1 MEELVPI
8 VGKLAEK
15 YTSHES
21 TSITYEKAE
30 QLMGAVLYCIHELW
44 ESSGNAPSLNKKLSA
59 QRAYEMGAAY
69 VREKTGKALDLY
81 NRILPEFCHYEN
93 KCLYDTFVKGIPEFF
108 KWYDVQFE
116 PQNTILTLDYPLL
129 KDISEYTGIDKIF
142 EFIKAIGL
150 EQKFL
155 KLFPAGYVINIL
167 SKDNRNWQESMD
179 NICEIVFKENKWL
192 DCLFIDEVQF
202 LTEEHIKQLW
212 TLAHKYN
219 IDVYCY
225 GLKLD
230 YKNELFPAS
239 KQLLILADTVEEI
252 KSKCCHCVKKATTHL
267 RYVNGKV
274 VKSGESIHIDKI
286 NPSDEKY
293 ESVCQD
299 CWNRIK

>member
-1 MEELVPI
+1 MDYEMEELVPI

-69 VREKTGKALDLY
+69 VRDKTGKALDLY

-116 PQNTILTLDYPLL
+116 PQNTILTLDYPIL
-129 KDISEYTGIDKIF
+129 KDISKYTGIDKIF

-179 NICEIVFKENKWL
+179 NICEIVFTHVIGHIMLGKSLTVIELKETDYFYMQEMFEQIALEDIKKHLEVTLEIYIKNYYENDRELLNYLSGAISGIVVRLKNAADNKVL
-192 DCLFIDEVQF
+192 G
-202 LTEEHIKQLW
+202 
-212 TLAHKYN
+212 N
-219 IDVYCY
+219 I
-225 GLKLD
+225 
-230 YKNELFPAS
+230 
-239 KQLLILADTVEEI
+239 I
-252 KSKCCHCVKKATTHL
+252 
-267 RYVNGKV
+267 
-274 VKSGESIHIDKI
+274 
-286 NPSDEKY
+286 
-293 ESVCQD
+293 
-299 CWNRIK
+299 

>member
-1 MEELVPI
+1 MDYKMEELVPI

-108 KWYDVQFE
+108 KWYDIQFE

-142 EFIKAIGL
+142 EFIKSIGL

-179 NICEIVFKENKWL
+179 NICEIVFTHVIGHIMLGKSLTVIELKETDYFYMQEMFEQIALEDIKKHLEVTLEIYIKNYYENDRELLNYLSGAISGIVVRLKNAADNKVL
-192 DCLFIDEVQF
+192 G
-202 LTEEHIKQLW
+202 
-212 TLAHKYN
+212 N
-219 IDVYCY
+219 I
-225 GLKLD
+225 
-230 YKNELFPAS
+230 
-239 KQLLILADTVEEI
+239 I
-252 KSKCCHCVKKATTHL
+252 
-267 RYVNGKV
+267 
-274 VKSGESIHIDKI
+274 
-286 NPSDEKY
+286 
-293 ESVCQD
+293 
-299 CWNRIK
+299 

>member
-1 MEELVPI
+1 MDYEMEELVPI
-8 VGKLAEK
+8 VGKVAEK

-69 VREKTGKALDLY
+69 VRDKTGKALDLY

-179 NICEIVFKENKWL
+179 NICEIVFIHVIGHIILGKS
-192 DCLFIDEVQF
+192 
-202 LTEEHIKQLW
+202 LTVIELEEDDYSYMQKIFKQATLEDIKKQL
-212 TLAHKYN
+212 TTALEIFIKNYYENDRELLNYLSGAISGIVVRLKNAADNKVLGN
-219 IDVYCY
+219 I
-225 GLKLD
+225 
-230 YKNELFPAS
+230 
-239 KQLLILADTVEEI
+239 I
-252 KSKCCHCVKKATTHL
+252 
-267 RYVNGKV
+267 
-274 VKSGESIHIDKI
+274 
-286 NPSDEKY
+286 
-293 ESVCQD
+293 
-299 CWNRIK
+299 

>member
-1 MEELVPI
+1 MDYEMEELVPI

-108 KWYDVQFE
+108 KWYDIQFE

-142 EFIKAIGL
+142 EFIKSIGL

-155 KLFPAGYVINIL
+155 KLFPAG
-167 SKDNRNWQESMD
+167 
-179 NICEIVFKENKWL
+179 
-192 DCLFIDEVQF
+192 
-202 LTEEHIKQLW
+202 
-212 TLAHKYN
+212 
-219 IDVYCY
+219 
-225 GLKLD
+225 
-230 YKNELFPAS
+230 
-239 KQLLILADTVEEI
+239 
-252 KSKCCHCVKKATTHL
+252 
-267 RYVNGKV
+267 
-274 VKSGESIHIDKI
+274 
-286 NPSDEKY
+286 
-293 ESVCQD
+293 
-299 CWNRIK
+299 

>member
-1 MEELVPI
+1 MDYEMEELVPI

-81 NRILPEFCHYEN
+81 NGILPEFCHYEN

-108 KWYDVQFE
+108 KWYDIQFE

-142 EFIKAIGL
+142 EFIKSIGL

-179 NICEIVFKENKWL
+179 NICEIVFTHVIGHIMLGKSLTVIELKETDYFYMQEMFEQIALEDIKKHLEVTLEIYIKNYYENDRELLNYLSGAISGIVVRLKNAADNKVL
-192 DCLFIDEVQF
+192 G
-202 LTEEHIKQLW
+202 
-212 TLAHKYN
+212 N
-219 IDVYCY
+219 I
-225 GLKLD
+225 
-230 YKNELFPAS
+230 
-239 KQLLILADTVEEI
+239 I
-252 KSKCCHCVKKATTHL
+252 
-267 RYVNGKV
+267 
-274 VKSGESIHIDKI
+274 
-286 NPSDEKY
+286 
-293 ESVCQD
+293 
-299 CWNRIK
+299 

>member
-1 MEELVPI
+1 MDYEMEELVPI

-108 KWYDVQFE
+108 KWYDIQFE

-142 EFIKAIGL
+142 EFIKTIGL

-179 NICEIVFKENKWL
+179 NICEIVFTHVIGHIMLGKSLTVIELKETDYFYMQEMFEQIALEDIKKHLEVTLEIYIKNYYENDRELLNYLSGAISGIVVRLKNAADNKVL
-192 DCLFIDEVQF
+192 G
-202 LTEEHIKQLW
+202 
-212 TLAHKYN
+212 N
-219 IDVYCY
+219 I
-225 GLKLD
+225 
-230 YKNELFPAS
+230 
-239 KQLLILADTVEEI
+239 I
-252 KSKCCHCVKKATTHL
+252 
-267 RYVNGKV
+267 
-274 VKSGESIHIDKI
+274 
-286 NPSDEKY
+286 
-293 ESVCQD
+293 
-299 CWNRIK
+299 

>member
-1 MEELVPI
+1 MDYEMEELVPI

-81 NRILPEFCHYEN
+81 NRILPKFCYYEN

-108 KWYDVQFE
+108 KWYDIQFE

-142 EFIKAIGL
+142 EFIKSIGL

-179 NICEIVFKENKWL
+179 NICEIVFTHVIGHIMLGKSLTVIELKETDYFYMQEMFEQIALEDIKKHLEVTLEIYIKNYYENDRELLNYLSGAISGIVVRLKNAADNKVL
-192 DCLFIDEVQF
+192 G
-202 LTEEHIKQLW
+202 
-212 TLAHKYN
+212 N
-219 IDVYCY
+219 I
-225 GLKLD
+225 
-230 YKNELFPAS
+230 
-239 KQLLILADTVEEI
+239 I
-252 KSKCCHCVKKATTHL
+252 
-267 RYVNGKV
+267 
-274 VKSGESIHIDKI
+274 
-286 NPSDEKY
+286 
-293 ESVCQD
+293 
-299 CWNRIK
+299 

>member
-1 MEELVPI
+1 MDYEMEELVPI

-69 VREKTGKALDLY
+69 VREKIGKALDLY

-108 KWYDVQFE
+108 KWYDIQFE

-142 EFIKAIGL
+142 EFIKSIGL

-179 NICEIVFKENKWL
+179 NICEIVFTHVIGHIMLGKSLTVIELKETDYFYMQEMFEQIALEDIKKHLEVTLEIYIKNYYENDRELLNYLSGAISGIVVRLKNAADNKVL
-192 DCLFIDEVQF
+192 G
-202 LTEEHIKQLW
+202 
-212 TLAHKYN
+212 N
-219 IDVYCY
+219 I
-225 GLKLD
+225 
-230 YKNELFPAS
+230 
-239 KQLLILADTVEEI
+239 I
-252 KSKCCHCVKKATTHL
+252 
-267 RYVNGKV
+267 
-274 VKSGESIHIDKI
+274 
-286 NPSDEKY
+286 
-293 ESVCQD
+293 
-299 CWNRIK
+299 

>member
-1 MEELVPI
+1 MDYEMEELVPI

-108 KWYDVQFE
+108 KWYDIQFE

-142 EFIKAIGL
+142 EFIKSIGL

-179 NICEIVFKENKWL
+179 NICEIVFTHVIGHIMLGKSLTVIELKETDYFYMQEMFEQIALEDIKKHLEVTLEIYIKNYYENDRELLNYLSCAISGIVVRLKNAADNKVL
-192 DCLFIDEVQF
+192 G
-202 LTEEHIKQLW
+202 
-212 TLAHKYN
+212 N
-219 IDVYCY
+219 I
-225 GLKLD
+225 
-230 YKNELFPAS
+230 
-239 KQLLILADTVEEI
+239 I
-252 KSKCCHCVKKATTHL
+252 
-267 RYVNGKV
+267 
-274 VKSGESIHIDKI
+274 
-286 NPSDEKY
+286 
-293 ESVCQD
+293 
-299 CWNRIK
+299 

>member
-1 MEELVPI
+1 MDYEMEELVPI

-44 ESSGNAPSLNKKLSA
+44 ESSGNAPSLNKKLSE

-142 EFIKAIGL
+142 EFIKSIGL

-179 NICEIVFKENKWL
+179 NICEIVFTHVIGHIMLGKSLTVIELKETDYFYMQEMFEQIALEDIKKHLEVTLEIYIKNYYENDRELLNYLSGAISGIVVRLKNAADNKVL
-192 DCLFIDEVQF
+192 G
-202 LTEEHIKQLW
+202 
-212 TLAHKYN
+212 N
-219 IDVYCY
+219 I
-225 GLKLD
+225 
-230 YKNELFPAS
+230 
-239 KQLLILADTVEEI
+239 I
-252 KSKCCHCVKKATTHL
+252 
-267 RYVNGKV
+267 
-274 VKSGESIHIDKI
+274 
-286 NPSDEKY
+286 
-293 ESVCQD
+293 
-299 CWNRIK
+299 

>member
-1 MEELVPI
+1 MDYEMEELVPI

-142 EFIKAIGL
+142 EFIKSIGL

-179 NICEIVFKENKWL
+179 NICEIVFTHVIGHIMLGKSLTVIELKETDYFYMQEMFEQIALEDIKKHLEVTLEIYIKNYYENDRELLNYLSGAISGIVVRLKNAADNKVL
-192 DCLFIDEVQF
+192 G
-202 LTEEHIKQLW
+202 
-212 TLAHKYN
+212 N
-219 IDVYCY
+219 I
-225 GLKLD
+225 
-230 YKNELFPAS
+230 
-239 KQLLILADTVEEI
+239 I
-252 KSKCCHCVKKATTHL
+252 
-267 RYVNGKV
+267 
-274 VKSGESIHIDKI
+274 
-286 NPSDEKY
+286 
-293 ESVCQD
+293 
-299 CWNRIK
+299 

>member
-1 MEELVPI
+1 MDYEMEELVPI

-108 KWYDVQFE
+108 KWYDIQFE

-142 EFIKAIGL
+142 EFFKSIGL

-167 SKDNRNWQESMD
+167 SKDNRNWKESMD
-179 NICEIVFKENKWL
+179 NICEIVFIHVIGHIILGKS
-192 DCLFIDEVQF
+192 
-202 LTEEHIKQLW
+202 LTVIELEEDDYSYMQKIFKQATLEDIKKQL
-212 TLAHKYN
+212 TTALEIFIKNYYENDRELLNYLSGAISGIVVRLKNAADNKVLGN
-219 IDVYCY
+219 I
-225 GLKLD
+225 
-230 YKNELFPAS
+230 
-239 KQLLILADTVEEI
+239 I
-252 KSKCCHCVKKATTHL
+252 
-267 RYVNGKV
+267 
-274 VKSGESIHIDKI
+274 
-286 NPSDEKY
+286 
-293 ESVCQD
+293 
-299 CWNRIK
+299 

>member
-1 MEELVPI
+1 MDYEMEELVPI

-108 KWYDVQFE
+108 KWYDIQFE

-129 KDISEYTGIDKIF
+129 KDISECTGIDKIF
-142 EFIKAIGL
+142 EFIKSIGL

-179 NICEIVFKENKWL
+179 NICEIVFTHVIGHIMLGKSLTVIELKETDYFYMQEMFEQIALEDIKKHLEVTLEIYIKNYYENDRELLNYLSGAISGIVVRLKNAADNKVL
-192 DCLFIDEVQF
+192 G
-202 LTEEHIKQLW
+202 
-212 TLAHKYN
+212 N
-219 IDVYCY
+219 I
-225 GLKLD
+225 
-230 YKNELFPAS
+230 
-239 KQLLILADTVEEI
+239 I
-252 KSKCCHCVKKATTHL
+252 
-267 RYVNGKV
+267 
-274 VKSGESIHIDKI
+274 
-286 NPSDEKY
+286 
-293 ESVCQD
+293 
-299 CWNRIK
+299 

>member
-1 MEELVPI
+1 MDYEMEELVPI

-69 VREKTGKALDLY
+69 VRDKTGKALDLY

-179 NICEIVFKENKWL
+179 NICEIVFIHVIGHIILGKS
-192 DCLFIDEVQF
+192 
-202 LTEEHIKQLW
+202 LTVIELEEDDYSYMQKIFKQATLEDIKKQL
-212 TLAHKYN
+212 TTALEIFIKNYYENDRELLNYLSGAISGIVVRLKNAADNKVLGN
-219 IDVYCY
+219 I
-225 GLKLD
+225 
-230 YKNELFPAS
+230 
-239 KQLLILADTVEEI
+239 I
-252 KSKCCHCVKKATTHL
+252 
-267 RYVNGKV
+267 
-274 VKSGESIHIDKI
+274 
-286 NPSDEKY
+286 
-293 ESVCQD
+293 
-299 CWNRIK
+299 

>member
-1 MEELVPI
+1 MDYEMEELVPI

-69 VREKTGKALDLY
+69 VRDKTGKALDLY

-108 KWYDVQFE
+108 KWYDIQFE

-150 EQKFL
+150 EQIFL

-179 NICEIVFKENKWL
+179 NICEIVFIHVIGHIILGKS
-192 DCLFIDEVQF
+192 
-202 LTEEHIKQLW
+202 LTVIELEEDDYSYMQKIFKQATLEDIKKQL
-212 TLAHKYN
+212 TTALEIFIKNYYENDRELLNYLSGAISGIVVRLKNAADNKVLGN
-219 IDVYCY
+219 I
-225 GLKLD
+225 
-230 YKNELFPAS
+230 
-239 KQLLILADTVEEI
+239 I
-252 KSKCCHCVKKATTHL
+252 
-267 RYVNGKV
+267 
-274 VKSGESIHIDKI
+274 
-286 NPSDEKY
+286 
-293 ESVCQD
+293 
-299 CWNRIK
+299 

>member
-1 MEELVPI
+1 MDYEMEELVPI

-30 QLMGAVLYCIHELW
+30 QLMGAVLYCIHELC

-108 KWYDVQFE
+108 KWYDIQFE

-142 EFIKAIGL
+142 EFIKSIGL

-179 NICEIVFKENKWL
+179 NICEIVFTHVIGHIMLGKSLTVIELKETDYFYMQEMFEQIALEDIKKHLEVTLEIYIKNYYENDRELLNDLSGAISGIVVRLKNAADNKVL
-192 DCLFIDEVQF
+192 G
-202 LTEEHIKQLW
+202 
-212 TLAHKYN
+212 N
-219 IDVYCY
+219 I
-225 GLKLD
+225 
-230 YKNELFPAS
+230 
-239 KQLLILADTVEEI
+239 I
-252 KSKCCHCVKKATTHL
+252 
-267 RYVNGKV
+267 
-274 VKSGESIHIDKI
+274 
-286 NPSDEKY
+286 
-293 ESVCQD
+293 
-299 CWNRIK
+299 

>member
-1 MEELVPI
+1 MDYEMEELVPI

-108 KWYDVQFE
+108 KWYDIQFE

-142 EFIKAIGL
+142 EFIKSIGL

-179 NICEIVFKENKWL
+179 NICEIVFTHVIGHIMLGKSLTVIELKETDCFYMQEMFEQIALEDIKKHLEVTLEIYIKNYYENDRELLNYLSGAISGIVVRLKNAADNKVL
-192 DCLFIDEVQF
+192 G
-202 LTEEHIKQLW
+202 
-212 TLAHKYN
+212 N
-219 IDVYCY
+219 I
-225 GLKLD
+225 
-230 YKNELFPAS
+230 
-239 KQLLILADTVEEI
+239 I
-252 KSKCCHCVKKATTHL
+252 
-267 RYVNGKV
+267 
-274 VKSGESIHIDKI
+274 
-286 NPSDEKY
+286 
-293 ESVCQD
+293 
-299 CWNRIK
+299 

>member
-1 MEELVPI
+1 MDYEMEELVPI

-30 QLMGAVLYCIHELW
+30 QLIGAVLYCIHELW

-108 KWYDVQFE
+108 KWYDIQFE

-142 EFIKAIGL
+142 EFIKSIGL

-179 NICEIVFKENKWL
+179 NICEIVFTHVIGHIMLGKSLTVIELKETDYFYMQEMFEQIALEDIKKHLEVTLEIYIKNYYENDRELLNYLSGAISGIVVRLKNAADNKVL
-192 DCLFIDEVQF
+192 G
-202 LTEEHIKQLW
+202 
-212 TLAHKYN
+212 N
-219 IDVYCY
+219 I
-225 GLKLD
+225 
-230 YKNELFPAS
+230 
-239 KQLLILADTVEEI
+239 I
-252 KSKCCHCVKKATTHL
+252 
-267 RYVNGKV
+267 
-274 VKSGESIHIDKI
+274 
-286 NPSDEKY
+286 
-293 ESVCQD
+293 
-299 CWNRIK
+299 

>member
-1 MEELVPI
+1 MDYEMEELVPI

-69 VREKTGKALDLY
+69 VRDKTGKALDLY

-179 NICEIVFKENKWL
+179 NICEIVFTHVIGHIILGKS
-192 DCLFIDEVQF
+192 
-202 LTEEHIKQLW
+202 LTVIELEEDDYSYMQKIFKQATLEDIKKQL
-212 TLAHKYN
+212 TTALEIFIKNYYENDRELLNYLSGAISGIVVRLKNAADNKVLGN
-219 IDVYCY
+219 I
-225 GLKLD
+225 
-230 YKNELFPAS
+230 
-239 KQLLILADTVEEI
+239 I
-252 KSKCCHCVKKATTHL
+252 
-267 RYVNGKV
+267 
-274 VKSGESIHIDKI
+274 
-286 NPSDEKY
+286 
-293 ESVCQD
+293 
-299 CWNRIK
+299 

>member
-1 MEELVPI
+1 MDYEMEELVPI

-108 KWYDVQFE
+108 KWYDIQFE

-142 EFIKAIGL
+142 EFIKSIGL

-179 NICEIVFKENKWL
+179 NICEIDFTHVIGHIMLGKSLTVIELKETDYFYMQEMFEQIALEDIKKHLEVTLEIYIKNYYENDRKLLNYLSGAISGIVVRLKNAADNKVL
-192 DCLFIDEVQF
+192 G
-202 LTEEHIKQLW
+202 
-212 TLAHKYN
+212 N
-219 IDVYCY
+219 I
-225 GLKLD
+225 
-230 YKNELFPAS
+230 
-239 KQLLILADTVEEI
+239 I
-252 KSKCCHCVKKATTHL
+252 
-267 RYVNGKV
+267 
-274 VKSGESIHIDKI
+274 
-286 NPSDEKY
+286 
-293 ESVCQD
+293 
-299 CWNRIK
+299 

>member
-1 MEELVPI
+1 MDYEMEELVPI

-44 ESSGNAPSLNKKLSA
+44 ESSGNAPSLNKKIPA
-59 QRAYEMGAAY
+59 QRAYEIGAEY
-69 VREKTGKALDLY
+69 VEKKTEEALDLY

-108 KWYDVQFE
+108 KWYDIQFE

-179 NICEIVFKENKWL
+179 NICEIVFIHVIGHIILGKSLTVIELEEDDYSYMQKIFKQATLEDIKKLLTTALEIFIKNYYENDRELLNYLSGAISGIVVRLKNAADNKVL
-192 DCLFIDEVQF
+192 G
-202 LTEEHIKQLW
+202 
-212 TLAHKYN
+212 N
-219 IDVYCY
+219 I
-225 GLKLD
+225 
-230 YKNELFPAS
+230 
-239 KQLLILADTVEEI
+239 I
-252 KSKCCHCVKKATTHL
+252 
-267 RYVNGKV
+267 
-274 VKSGESIHIDKI
+274 
-286 NPSDEKY
+286 
-293 ESVCQD
+293 
-299 CWNRIK
+299 

>member
-1 MEELVPI
+1 MDYEMEELVPI

-69 VREKTGKALDLY
+69 VRDKTGKALDLY

-150 EQKFL
+150 EQIFL

-179 NICEIVFKENKWL
+179 NICEIVFIHVIGHIILGKS
-192 DCLFIDEVQF
+192 
-202 LTEEHIKQLW
+202 LTVIELEEDDYSYMQKIFKQATLEDIKKQL
-212 TLAHKYN
+212 TTALEIFIKNYYENDRELLNYLSGAISGIVVRLKNAADNKVLGN
-219 IDVYCY
+219 I
-225 GLKLD
+225 
-230 YKNELFPAS
+230 
-239 KQLLILADTVEEI
+239 I
-252 KSKCCHCVKKATTHL
+252 
-267 RYVNGKV
+267 
-274 VKSGESIHIDKI
+274 
-286 NPSDEKY
+286 
-293 ESVCQD
+293 
-299 CWNRIK
+299 

>member
-1 MEELVPI
+1 MDYEMEELVPI

-108 KWYDVQFE
+108 KWYDIQFE

-142 EFIKAIGL
+142 EFIKSIGL

-155 KLFPAGYVINIL
+155 KLFPPDYIINIL
-167 SKDNRNWQESMD
+167 SKNNGNWKESAD
-179 NICEIVFKENKWL
+179 NICETVFAYVIGHILAGKSLAEFELNKSDYLYIQGVFMQADFENIKKRM
-192 DCLFIDEVQF
+192 EVALQI
-202 LTEEHIKQLW
+202 LVK
-212 TLAHKYN
+212 
-219 IDVYCY
+219 
-225 GLKLD
+225 D
-230 YKNELFPAS
+230 YYENDRELFHY
-239 KQLLILADTVEEI
+239 LLGVIANIVIRLKNAVDNNV
-252 KSKCCHCVKKATTHL
+252 L
-267 RYVNGKV
+267 G
-274 VKSGESIHIDKI
+274 
-286 NPSDEKY
+286 
-293 ESVCQD
+293 SV
-299 CWNRIK
+299 I

>member
-1 MEELVPI
+1 MDYEMEELVPI

-108 KWYDVQFE
+108 KWYDIQFE

-142 EFIKAIGL
+142 EFIKSIGL

-179 NICEIVFKENKWL
+179 NICEIVFTHVIGHIMLGKSLTVIELKENDYFYMQEMFEQTALEDIKKHL
-192 DCLFIDEVQF
+192 EVALEIFIKNYYENDRELLNYLSDSIGGIVVR
-202 LTEEHIKQLW
+202 LKNAADNKVLG
-212 TLAHKYN
+212 N
-219 IDVYCY
+219 I
-225 GLKLD
+225 
-230 YKNELFPAS
+230 
-239 KQLLILADTVEEI
+239 I
-252 KSKCCHCVKKATTHL
+252 
-267 RYVNGKV
+267 
-274 VKSGESIHIDKI
+274 
-286 NPSDEKY
+286 
-293 ESVCQD
+293 
-299 CWNRIK
+299 

>member
-1 MEELVPI
+1 MDYEMEELVPI

-108 KWYDVQFE
+108 KWYDIQFE

-142 EFIKAIGL
+142 EFIKSIGL

-179 NICEIVFKENKWL
+179 NICEIVFTLVIGHIMLGKSLKVIELKENDYFYMQEMFEQTALEDIKKHL
-192 DCLFIDEVQF
+192 EVALEIFIKNYYENDRELLNYLSDSIGGIVVR
-202 LTEEHIKQLW
+202 LKNAADNKVLC
-212 TLAHKYN
+212 N
-219 IDVYCY
+219 I
-225 GLKLD
+225 
-230 YKNELFPAS
+230 
-239 KQLLILADTVEEI
+239 I
-252 KSKCCHCVKKATTHL
+252 
-267 RYVNGKV
+267 
-274 VKSGESIHIDKI
+274 
-286 NPSDEKY
+286 
-293 ESVCQD
+293 
-299 CWNRIK
+299 